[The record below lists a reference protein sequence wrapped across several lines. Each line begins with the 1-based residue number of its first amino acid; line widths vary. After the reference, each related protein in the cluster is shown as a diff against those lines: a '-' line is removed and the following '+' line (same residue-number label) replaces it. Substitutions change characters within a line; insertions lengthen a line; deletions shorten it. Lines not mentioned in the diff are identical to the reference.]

1 MPEGSLIILMKNK
14 ILTAIPVLIILT
26 ASVICFMLWYK
37 DHQRM
42 NRPYLY
48 CNDHVI
54 TKPEYEYFYN
64 SYKQY
69 YISSFSNFFSYMG
82 VDENLELEDQ
92 EYENGKTFGQ
102 MFEEEVLEQVKET
115 YALCD
120 EAEKEGFEY
129 DSEAKFEEF
138 YSMVEES
145 CRASNISTDT
155 YFRQFYGQDIN
166 TKLVRKYMIKGFYAA
181 AYYDLLIENTS
192 YDEAYIY
199 VNELKKGY
207 ETRFADD

>member
-1 MPEGSLIILMKNK
+1 MKNK
-14 ILTAIPVLIILT
+14 ILNIIPVFIILV
-26 ASVICFMLWYK
+26 AAVIFALMWYK
-37 DHQRM
+37 DYQRTHKA
-42 NRPYLY
+42 YLY
-48 CNDHVI
+48 CNDHLI
-54 TKPEYEYFYN
+54 TKPEYDYYYH
-64 SYKQY
+64 SYRQY

-82 VDENLELEDQ
+82 VDENIPLEEQ

-102 MFEEEVLEQVKET
+102 MFDEEVLEQIKET

-120 EAEKEGFEY
+120 DAEKNDFEY
-129 DSEAKFEEF
+129 DAENKFKEF

-145 CRASNISTDT
+145 CRASGTSTDS
-155 YFRQFYGQDIN
+155 YFRQFYGEEIN
-166 TKLVRKYMIKGFYAA
+166 TKLVREYMIRGFYAA

-207 ETRFADD
+207 KTRFADD